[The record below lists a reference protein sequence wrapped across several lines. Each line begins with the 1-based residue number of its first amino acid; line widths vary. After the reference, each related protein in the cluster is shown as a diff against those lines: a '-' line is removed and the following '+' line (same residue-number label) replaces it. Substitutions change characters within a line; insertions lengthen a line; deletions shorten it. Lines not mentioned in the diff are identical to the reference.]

1 MSEHTDKAG
10 DGMATCVGGQFAVC
24 VDEKSPT
31 YGWVHQ
37 RHPDGQWVTV
47 RKATDDEITRGKAA
61 YEACRD
67 FWEPVERG
75 ARTPPSAGVVR
86 KAGEEPSHKS

>member
-61 YEACRD
+61 YELRAGT
-67 FWEPVERG
+67 FG
-75 ARTPPSAGVVR
+75 SLLSA
-86 KAGEEPSHKS
+86 APALLLLPT